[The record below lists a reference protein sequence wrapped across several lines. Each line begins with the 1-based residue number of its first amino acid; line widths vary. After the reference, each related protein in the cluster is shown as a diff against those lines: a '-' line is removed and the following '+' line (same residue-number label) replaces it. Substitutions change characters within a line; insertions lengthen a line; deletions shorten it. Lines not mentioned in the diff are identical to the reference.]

1 MAKILFL
8 HGLESLPGGAKPR
21 HLKGLG
27 HEVIDPHLPKEN
39 FEESVE
45 IAQAEIDME
54 RPDVVV
60 GSSRGGAV
68 AMSLDLKGAKLVLI
82 APAWRHFDVPPTIPA
97 GTKIL
102 HCPADDIVY
111 IEDSDELASGSDTE
125 VVRCGDSHRMG
136 DIDAL
141 EQLGKNV

>member
-1 MAKILFL
+1 
-8 HGLESLPGGAKPR
+8 
-21 HLKGLG
+21 
-27 HEVIDPHLPKEN
+27 
-39 FEESVE
+39 
-45 IAQAEIDME
+45 
-54 RPDVVV
+54 
-60 GSSRGGAV
+60 
-68 AMSLDLKGAKLVLI
+68 MSLDLKGAQLVLV
-82 APAWRHFDVPPTIPA
+82 APAWRAFDVPPKIPP

-111 IEDSDELASGSDTE
+111 IEDSDELARASGGD